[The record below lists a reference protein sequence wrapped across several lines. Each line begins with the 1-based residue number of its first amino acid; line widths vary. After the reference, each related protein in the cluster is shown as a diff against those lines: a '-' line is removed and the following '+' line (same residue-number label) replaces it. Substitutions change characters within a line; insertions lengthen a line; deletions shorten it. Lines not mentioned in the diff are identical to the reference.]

1 MTLHRSRLNWGVFL
15 IVLAAV
21 PLVVGTGY
29 LDAASA
35 GSLLRFWPLIL
46 IAIGLGLVLRF
57 TPFHVLG
64 GVLAAGTLGLLAGAL
79 LAGGVSS
86 IGGACLGNG
95 DGGTLESRSGPFG
108 APEARVGIELTCA
121 DLSVERQPGGEW
133 RLEADFTGNGA
144 PRVDASAERLSVTS
158 APAPFLG
165 DNRRR
170 DVHLVLPTES
180 AFGVSVT
187 LNASSGRLVLGDG
200 PLGALN
206 VTLNASDVDFEL
218 AGDQQPAGGLDMT
231 MNASSGRLE
240 MPAASASGNV
250 TLNASSL
257 DLCASPEAGLRI
269 RYEGTLSGS
278 NLDEAGLGRDGDVWT
293 TSNYAS
299 AGVRHDMDV
308 TANVSSITL
317 HRTGGCP

>member
-1 MTLHRSRLNWGVFL
+1 
-15 IVLAAV
+15 V
-21 PLVVGTGY
+21 PLAVGTGY

-35 GSLLRFWPLIL
+35 GSLLRFWPLIP
-46 IAIGLGLVLRF
+46 IGIGLGLVLRF

-64 GVLAAGTLGLLAGAL
+64 GILAAGTLGLLAGAL
-79 LAGGVSS
+79 LAGGVGS
-86 IGGACLGNG
+86 IGSACLGDG
-95 DGGTLESRSGPFG
+95 GGTLESRSGPFG
-108 APEARVGIELTCA
+108 ALDARANIELTCA
-121 DLSVERQPGGEW
+121 DLSVERKPGGEW

-144 PRVDASAERLSVTS
+144 PRVDASAARLSVTS

-180 AFGVSVT
+180 AFGLSAT
-187 LNASSGRLVLGDG
+187 LNASSGRLALGDG
-200 PLGALN
+200 PLAALN

-218 AGDQQPAGGLDMT
+218 AGEQQQAGGLNMT
-231 MNASSGRLE
+231 MNASSGRLQL
-240 MPAASASGNV
+240 PAASASSNI

-299 AGVRHDMDV
+299 ASVRHDMAM
-308 TANVSSITL
+308 TANVSSITV
-317 HRTGGCP
+317 HRMGGCP

>member
-1 MTLHRSRLNWGVFL
+1 MTLHRGLLNWGIFL
-15 IVLAAV
+15 VVLAAV
-21 PLVVGTGY
+21 PLAVQTGY

-35 GSLLRFWPLIL
+35 GALLRFWPFIL

-57 TPFHVLG
+57 TPFHILG

-79 LAGGVSS
+79 LAGGVGS
-86 IGGACLGNG
+86 IGGACLRDG

-108 APEARVGIELTCA
+108 APGAQVGIELTCA

-133 RLEADFTGNGA
+133 RLEADFTGDGV
-144 PRVDASAERLSVTS
+144 PRLDASAERLSVAS

-170 DVHLVLPTES
+170 DVHLALPTES
-180 AFGVSVT
+180 SFDLAVT
-187 LNASSGRLVLGDG
+187 LNASNGRLVLGDG
-200 PLGALN
+200 PLDDLN

-218 AGDQQPAGGLDMT
+218 GGEQQQAGSLSMT
-231 MNASSGRLE
+231 MNASSGRLSL
-240 MPAASASGNV
+240 PAASARGSI

-257 DLCASPEAGLRI
+257 DLCAAPEAGLRI
-269 RYEGTLSGS
+269 RYDGTLSGS
-278 NLDEAGLGRDGDVWT
+278 NLDEAGLSRDGDVWT
-293 TSNYAS
+293 SSNYAS
-299 AGVRHDMDV
+299 ASVRHDMDV

-317 HRTGGCP
+317 HTTGGCP